1 MPSQVL
7 RINSIYR
14 KLVKTGVSCSFWQF
28 LVKLGVTI
36 YRNRNVR
43 VCFTVG
49 GDYALSLSRW
59 LLMGAVAGWSASPFM
74 ASHGLLMGACQVRSQ
89 QWGYTEIAHSA
100 CTHPRWILGGGSTGT
115 VQAW

>member
-36 YRNRNVR
+36 YRNGNVR

-49 GDYALSLSRW
+49 GDYAFSLSRW
-59 LLMGAVAGWSASPFM
+59 LLMGAVAGLVCFAF
-74 ASHGLLMGACQVRSQ
+74 
-89 QWGYTEIAHSA
+89 
-100 CTHPRWILGGGSTGT
+100 LG
-115 VQAW
+115 